1 MVRDDRVEDADSSNG
16 ANQQQL
22 RTDVQDCTL
31 LSLKG
36 FDVVGDRNPTLC
48 TLHPGEVAWPE
59 PSCRFDGKHVRYG
72 LQNMID
78 PDSALGTE
86 HTRNLTMTKSPAYF
100 ALIVD
105 AQVKAGDFVIVRLRV
120 CSVPSAES
128 GSIMF

>member
-1 MVRDDRVEDADSSNG
+1 MPDPGLERGARRLDLRPAALARYQRNRHPMVRDDRVEDADSSNG

-86 HTRNLTMTKSPAYF
+86 HTRNLTMTKSPAF
-100 ALIVD
+100 T
-105 AQVKAGDFVIVRLRV
+105 
-120 CSVPSAES
+120 
-128 GSIMF
+128 